1 MAAFKTELFTVDDI
15 LNFYEQH
22 EEAAF
27 KIFAGNKPDAAY
39 CRFEFLEDDKP
50 MGTEILHNNLLA
62 LKNNTQNTNQYLLQI
77 IKKSRKLKTGIKA
90 VEFVNVTFQLNDNS
104 VTPYTQG
111 SFVAGIND
119 NHRLEAAIEK
129 MQHQNKQMIEALQER
144 INELE
149 EDEEEEEDTTGNNFI
164 AGLVNNPEI
173 QTMIIGALGKLF
185 QPQNSSNMNNA
196 AQINGINEISDNEEK
211 LKAAIEILKVH
222 DISLADDLTKLA
234 NIAETNPKQ
243 FSFLLSMLRNY

>member
-1 MAAFKTELFTVDDI
+1 MAAFKTELFTIEDI

-39 CRFEFLEDDKP
+39 CRFEFVEDDKP
-50 MGTEILHNNLLA
+50 LGTEMLQNNLLA

-77 IKKSRKLKTGIKA
+77 IKKARKVKNGIKA
-90 VEFVNVTFQLNDNS
+90 VDFVNVTFQLNDNS

-129 MQHQNKQMIEALQER
+129 MNLQNKQMFEALQQK

-149 EDEEEEEDTTGNNFI
+149 EDEEEEETTGNNFI
-164 AGLVNNPEI
+164 AGLINNPEL
-173 QTMIIGALGKLF
+173 QTMVIGALSKLF
-185 QPQNSSNMNNA
+185 QGQNSNNMNSVG
-196 AQINGINEISDNEEK
+196 QINGINKNSDNEAK

-222 DISLADDLTKLA
+222 DMSLADDLTKLA

-243 FSFLLSMLRNY
+243 FAFLLSMLRNY

>member
-1 MAAFKTELFTVDDI
+1 MAAFKTELFTIEDI

-39 CRFEFLEDDKP
+39 CRFEFIEDDKP
-50 MGTEILHNNLLA
+50 LGTEMLQNNLLA

-77 IKKSRKLKTGIKA
+77 IKKARKVKNGIKA
-90 VEFVNVTFQLNDNS
+90 VDFVNVTFQLNDNS

-129 MQHQNKQMIEALQER
+129 MQMQNKQMIEALQQR
-144 INELE
+144 ISELE
-149 EDEEEEEDTTGNNFI
+149 EEEDEEDTTGGNFI
-164 AGLVNNPEI
+164 AGLVNNPEL
-173 QTMIIGALGKLF
+173 QTMVIGALSKLF
-185 QPQNSSNMNNA
+185 QDQNKSSMSNNV
-196 AQINGINEISDNEEK
+196 QINGINESTDNEAK

-222 DISLADDLTKLA
+222 DMSLADDLTKLA

-243 FSFLLSMLRNY
+243 FAFLLSMLRNY

>member
-1 MAAFKTELFTVDDI
+1 MAAFKTELFTIDDI

-39 CRFEFLEDDKP
+39 CRFEFIEDDKNL
-50 MGTEILHNNLLA
+50 GSEILHNNLLA

-77 IKKSRKLKTGIKA
+77 IKKARKVKSGIKA

-104 VTPYTQG
+104 VIPYQQG
-111 SFVAGIND
+111 NFVAGINE
-119 NHRLEAAIEK
+119 NHRLEAAVEK
-129 MQHQNKQMIEALQER
+129 MQLQNKQMIEALNER

-149 EDEEEEEDTTGNNFI
+149 QEEEEEDTGNNFI
-164 AGLVNNPEI
+164 AGLVNNPEV
-173 QTMIIGALGKLF
+173 QSMIVGALSKFF
-185 QPQNSSNMNNA
+185 QPQNTSNMNSS

-234 NIAETNPKQ
+234 KIAETNPKQ
-243 FSFLLSMLRNY
+243 FLFLLSMLRNY

>member
-1 MAAFKTELFTVDDI
+1 MAAFKTELFTIEDI

-39 CRFEFLEDDKP
+39 CRFEFVEDDKP
-50 MGTEILHNNLLA
+50 LGTEMLQNNLLA

-77 IKKSRKLKTGIKA
+77 IKKARKVKNGIKA
-90 VEFVNVTFQLNDNS
+90 VDFVNVTFQLNDNS

-129 MQHQNKQMIEALQER
+129 MQLQNKQMIEALQQR

-149 EDEEEEEDTTGNNFI
+149 EDEEETEDTTGSNFI
-164 AGLVNNPEI
+164 AGLVNNPEL
-173 QTMIIGALGKLF
+173 QTMVIGALSKLF
-185 QPQNSSNMNNA
+185 QGQNSNSMSSN
-196 AQINGINEISDNEEK
+196 AQINGIKESTDNDAQ
-211 LKAAIEILKVH
+211 LNAAITILKVH

-243 FSFLLSMLRNY
+243 FAFLLSMLRNY

>member
-1 MAAFKTELFTVDDI
+1 MAAFKTELFTIEDI

-39 CRFEFLEDDKP
+39 CRFEFVEDDKP
-50 MGTEILHNNLLA
+50 LGTEMLQNNLLA

-77 IKKSRKLKTGIKA
+77 IKKARKVKNGIKA
-90 VEFVNVTFQLNDNS
+90 VDFVNVTFQLNDNS
-104 VTPYTQG
+104 ITPYMQG
-111 SFVAGIND
+111 SFVAGVND
-119 NHRLEAAIEK
+119 THRLEAAIEK
-129 MQHQNKQMIEALQER
+129 MQMQNKQMIEALQQR
-144 INELE
+144 ISEL
-149 EDEEEEEDTTGNNFI
+149 EDEEEDEEDTTGGNFI
-164 AGLVNNPEI
+164 AGLVNNPEV
-173 QTMIIGALGKLF
+173 QTMIIGALSKLF
-185 QPQNSSNMNNA
+185 QGQNSNSMNKN
-196 AQINGINEISDNEEK
+196 AQINGINENLDNETK

-243 FSFLLSMLRNY
+243 FAFLLSMLRNY